1 MEALD
6 AVAGHVVILSGH
18 PGSGKTTSAE
28 NLARLPGRVPKVH
41 LHSDDFW
48 GYIKHGLIAPWL
60 PESDAQNRMIMEIA
74 AGVAGRYAAAGYLVF
89 LDGVIRPAALPAFQ
103 TLLAPLHYVVLRT
116 SVTEAV
122 NRCTARGGD
131 SLTDPVVVAE
141 LHAQFSNLGACER
154 NALAVDELDREATQ
168 RAILAALLSD
178 THRIPIGRSELTENQ
193 LQY

>member
-1 MEALD
+1 MTHPLD
-6 AVAGHVVILSGH
+6 SLAGHVVILSGS

-28 NLARLPGRVPKVH
+28 NLARLPGRVAKVH

-103 TLLAPLHYVVLRT
+103 ALSAPLHYLVLRT
-116 SVTEAV
+116 SVDEAIA
-122 NRCTARGGD
+122 RCAARGGD
-131 SLTDPVVVAE
+131 SLADPAVVAE
-141 LHAQFSNLGACER
+141 LHAQFANLGAYER
-154 NALAVDELDREATQ
+154 NVLAVDGLDREGTQ
-168 RAILAALLSD
+168 QAILRALLAMD
-178 THRIPIGRSELTENQ
+178 RRLRH
-193 LQY
+193 

>member
-6 AVAGHVVILSGH
+6 ALAGHVVILSGH

-28 NLARLPGRVPKVH
+28 NLARLPGNVPKVH

-131 SLTDPVVVAE
+131 SLADPVVVAE
-141 LHAQFSNLGACER
+141 LHAQFANLGAYER

-178 THRIPIGRSELTENQ
+178 THRIPI
-193 LQY
+193 